1 MAFACTLPLRAVQAV
16 LSIIILGLSAYVIDT
31 WNGPFNEGW
40 TPSSVNFMLFTSI
53 WTLLAVAYLVITP
66 TRFPSLAHK
75 WAIFA
80 VEAITM
86 IFWFAAWVAVAALWG
101 DIGCGSR
108 GGACG
113 AGTAAIVFGAIE
125 WLAFVATTIMAA
137 LHIRNTG
144 RHDPHHDPNME
155 VRQVGV

>member
-1 MAFACTLPLRAVQAV
+1 MAFAYTLPLRAVQAV
-16 LSIIILGLSAYVIDT
+16 LSIIILGLSAYGTLPLSQFLLTISSNNSPPLVIDT

-125 WLAFVATTIMAA
+125 W
-137 LHIRNTG
+137 
-144 RHDPHHDPNME
+144 
-155 VRQVGV
+155 

>member
-16 LSIIILGLSAYVIDT
+16 LSIIILGLSAYGTPPPLPIFLTTSSNNSPPLVIDT

-125 WLAFVATTIMAA
+125 W
-137 LHIRNTG
+137 
-144 RHDPHHDPNME
+144 
-155 VRQVGV
+155 